1 MGWGCLA
8 QALNDRDEKVL
19 EQRPWDPQQLL
30 GRRQASAE
38 STCTSHLRR
47 GNVTPY
53 GSSATGHPCPLAS
66 APGQQPR
73 GKCGGAGATLAR
85 LWCLLIASCPACS
98 LQVSVALPAPRGISH
113 SLSGHAQRGGQASL
127 FLVTLRELLIGV

>member
-47 GNVTPY
+47 GNVIPALRPQLPV
-53 GSSATGHPCPLAS
+53 SSPEAS
-66 APGQQPR
+66 VVGLGP
-73 GKCGGAGATLAR
+73 
-85 LWCLLIASCPACS
+85 
-98 LQVSVALPAPRGISH
+98 H
-113 SLSGHAQRGGQASL
+113 
-127 FLVTLRELLIGV
+127 